1 MMKVGD
7 LVKHTYDATVW
18 MVAKIDWSGAL
29 LLAWGDTQRWAMAHS
44 VEVVN
49 AAR

>member
-1 MMKVGD
+1 MKPGD

-29 LLAWGDTQRWAMAHS
+29 LLAWGDTQRWAMVHS
-44 VEVVN
+44 VEALN
-49 AAR
+49 ETR